1 MKEYN
6 NLGWA
11 TDVLSQSA
19 RAYLIDFFEEHK
31 SYHET
36 NYNLRRVWQKNID
49 YEDPIQVEMVAMVQL
64 AAETTMRIKLLPC
77 MNSYLCDYVEG
88 SWAKGHKDNA
98 DASDCSVI
106 TMIDLSKNLKGGEA
120 YFTKTKESVDYH
132 KMIPGPME
140 DGDSLMYGGS
150 MYHGVEEVFSGRRL
164 VLITWF
170 KEDV

>member
-1 MKEYN
+1 MIEHN

-19 RAYLIDFFEEHK
+19 RTYLIDYFEEDK
-31 SYHET
+31 TYHEK
-36 NYNLRRVWQKNID
+36 NYNLRKVWQNNID
-49 YEDPIQVEMVAMVQL
+49 YEDPIQAEMVDRVQL
-64 AAETTMRIKLLPC
+64 AAETTTRMKLSSC
-77 MNSYLCDYVEG
+77 RNAFLCDYVEG
-88 SWAKGHKDNA
+88 SWAKGHTDNP

-106 TMIDLSKNLKGGEA
+106 TMIDLSQDLVGGEA
-120 YFTKTKESVDYH
+120 YFAKTKQSLDYH
-132 KMIPGPME
+132 KMIPGPLE
-140 DGDSLMYGGS
+140 NGDSLMYGGE